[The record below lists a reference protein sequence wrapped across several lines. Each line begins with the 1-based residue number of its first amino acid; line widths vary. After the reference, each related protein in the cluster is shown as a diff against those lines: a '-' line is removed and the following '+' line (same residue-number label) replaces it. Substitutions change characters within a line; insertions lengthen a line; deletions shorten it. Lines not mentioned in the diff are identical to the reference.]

1 MDVSTLFTVPVIM
14 AFAFASSILILFVG
28 LHLVLSGRNQVIE
41 TRLDRYAGRAAPGAG
56 GGSQK
61 AQGGRFDRLVDEKRG
76 GSIATEL
83 ARADLRLTP
92 GEYVALNLGSI
103 VLGTVLGLW
112 FGGGIAVSGF
122 VFALIGALIGFYA
135 PRLYVRYAQGK
146 RMRAFNGQLG
156 DTIVLLSNSL
166 RTGYSL
172 LQSMETAAKEL
183 AKPMSDELMRV
194 TREIALGLTI
204 QEALANMYRRM
215 PSDDLDLLIT
225 AINVQHEVGGNL
237 AEILDNIA
245 HTIRERIRIHGE
257 IRTIT
262 SQQRLSG
269 YILAVLPVIL
279 GFIMYMLNPEYISR
293 MWKDTCGLIMLG
305 TGAFMIFLGFLAIRK
320 ITDIEV

>member
-1 MDVSTLFTVPVIM
+1 MDLSALLTLPMVM
-14 AFAFASSILILFVG
+14 AFVFAASILVLFLG
-28 LHLVLSGRNQVIE
+28 LDRVLAGRNEIIE
-41 TRLDRYAGRAAPGAG
+41 TRLDRYAGRAAPA
-56 GGSQK
+56 SAQAQK
-61 AQGGRFDRLVDEKRG
+61 EGGRFDGLVDEKRG
-76 GSIATEL
+76 SSIATEL

-103 VLGTVLGLW
+103 AFGAFLGLLV
-112 FGGGIAVSGF
+112 GGGISVSGF
-122 VFALIGALIGFYA
+122 VFALLGALLGFYA
-135 PRLYVRYAQGK
+135 PRLYVRIAQG
-146 RMRAFNGQLG
+146 RRLNAFNGQLG

-166 RTGYSL
+166 RSGYSL

-183 AKPMSDELMRV
+183 SNPMSAELGRV
-194 TREIALGLTI
+194 TREIGLGLTI

-245 HTIRERIRIHGE
+245 HTIRERIRIKGE

-262 SQQRLSG
+262 AQQRLSG
-269 YILAVLPVIL
+269 YLLSILPVIL
-279 GFIMYMLNPEYISR
+279 GFIMYLLNPEYISR

-305 TGAFMIFLGFLAIRK
+305 TGAFMIFLGYLAIRK
-320 ITDIEV
+320 ITNIEV